1 MYEYSIPIL
10 GAVVGAAAADTE
22 SASATDLRDQPT
34 GTSNGVSNLSTLKAL
49 TRSLQRIEDDPS
61 NDFLISS
68 PLDMPMQGRGTEQT
82 DTKICELMQGVYNEG
97 DDGCKI
103 CPIDSPDREC
113 CVYDLKDFSFT
124 CEKCLVVDGQ
134 EVCGQVD
141 CINDGES
148 QTISC
153 NGCTSGDSSFS
164 ATSRVD
170 NVLSGGDVCVDF
182 TCPSQGRCTC
192 NAASL
197 GGRHCHSCDI
207 DGGKMPVLSCAA
219 TSAAETRR
227 SAAVHVAAT
236 SMVLLYV
243 FVGFGL

>member
-1 MYEYSIPIL
+1 MYSIPIL
-10 GAVVGAAAADTE
+10 GAVVSAAAATE
-22 SASATDLRDQPT
+22 SAAATDLRDQPT
-34 GTSNGVSNLSTLKAL
+34 GTGNGVSNLSTLEVL
-49 TRSLQRIEDDPS
+49 IRSLQHIDDDPS

-68 PLDMPMQGRGTEQT
+68 PLDMQMQGRGTEQT
-82 DTKICELMQGVYNEG
+82 ETKICELMQGVYKEE

-141 CINDGES
+141 CINDGAS

-153 NGCTSGDSSFS
+153 NGCTSGDSSIA

-192 NAASL
+192 EAASL
-197 GGRHCHSCDI
+197 GGKPCHSCDI
-207 DGGKMPVLSCAA
+207 DGGKMPILNCAT

-227 SAAVHVAAT
+227 STAAVAMALLSVFIGLGLAAIP
-236 SMVLLYV
+236 
-243 FVGFGL
+243 